1 MRPPELLA
9 FCSAIES
16 TPMSLFVQKTAWVV
30 PLVQTIHIL
39 AIAAILISSL
49 TIYSAFLGFSQ
60 SQVGAHKTIQQFK
73 TYTYLS
79 LIILLLSGSILI
91 IGEPARS
98 LANEAFQLKM
108 VFLFTALL
116 CNLYLFKQLKNSQKI
131 SRALCFFAVAM
142 WLGVVFSGR
151 WIAYV

>member
-9 FCSAIES
+9 LCNAIES
-16 TPMSLFVQKTAWVV
+16 TSMSLFIQKNSWVV
-30 PLVQTIHIL
+30 PLVQIIHIF

-49 TIYSAFLGFSQ
+49 TIYSSFLRLNQ
-60 SQVGAHKTIQQFK
+60 SQLGVQTIAHQFK
-73 TYTYLS
+73 TYLYLS
-79 LIILLLSGSILI
+79 LIILLLSGSVLI

-98 LANEAFQLKM
+98 LANDAFQIKI
-108 VFLFTALL
+108 VFLLIALL
-116 CNLYLFKQLKNSQKI
+116 CNFYLFKQLKNSQEI
-131 SRALCFFAVAM
+131 SRALSLFAVAM

>member
-9 FCSAIES
+9 FCNAIES
-16 TPMSLFVQKTAWVV
+16 TPMSLFVQKTSWVV
-30 PLVQTIHIL
+30 PLVQTIHIF

-49 TIYSAFLGFSQ
+49 TIYSALLRMNQNQFVFR
-60 SQVGAHKTIQQFK
+60 KTVEQFK
-73 TYTYLS
+73 TFLYFS
-79 LIILLLSGSILI
+79 LIILFLSGSVLI

-98 LANEAFQLKM
+98 LANEAFQIKM
-108 VFLFTALL
+108 VFLITALV
-116 CNLYLFKQLKNSQKI
+116 CNFYLFKQLKNSQKI
-131 SRALCFFAVAM
+131 SRVLCIFAIAM